1 MRRRVR
7 VIACSLRAGAALAA
21 VGAASGQEASPYGN
35 AAAKV
40 DDLLTTE
47 DMLLYAAQDE
57 YLARGEYLAIQKK
70 FGALR
75 PFSNIMRAEE
85 NHLAWLKDA
94 FAASGLSFPVDAS
107 GAYIQVPVTLLDA
120 YKAGVQAE
128 IDNIAMYDRFLDT
141 ALIQNPEN
149 KDLKILFTNLRN
161 ASENHLRAFQNQLTK
176 Y

>member
-1 MRRRVR
+1 MITHHRRHAPLRRPGRVSGPGR
-7 VIACSLRAGAALAA
+7 ISGDSEKIRRPASL
-21 VGAASGQEASPYGN
+21 QQHHE
-35 AAAKV
+35 
-40 DDLLTTE
+40 
-47 DMLLYAAQDE
+47 
-57 YLARGEYLAIQKK
+57 
-70 FGALR
+70 
-75 PFSNIMRAEE
+75 AEE
-85 NHLAWLKDA
+85 KHLAWLKDA
-94 FAASGLSFPVDAS
+94 FAALGLSFPVDAS